1 MSHPEPEI
9 NRPDVLAEVTAAFER
24 YERALVG
31 NDIEV
36 LDELFWDSPHTLRY
50 GAGENLYGIAA
61 IRAFRSARPPVGLAR
76 DVLRTQITTYGDA
89 CATTHI
95 EFRRTGSE
103 RIGRQT
109 QTWVRLPEGWRVV
122 SAHVSLMA

>member
-1 MSHPEPEI
+1 MEI

-31 NDIEV
+31 NDIAE
-36 LDELFWDSPHTLRY
+36 LDALFWTSPHTVRY

-61 IRAFRSARPPVGLAR
+61 IRAFRSARSPAGLAR
-76 DVLRTQITTYGDA
+76 EILRTQITTYGEA
-89 CATTHI
+89 FATTHL
-95 EFRRTGSE
+95 EFRRIGSE

-109 QTWVRLPEGWRVV
+109 QSWARMPEGWRVV